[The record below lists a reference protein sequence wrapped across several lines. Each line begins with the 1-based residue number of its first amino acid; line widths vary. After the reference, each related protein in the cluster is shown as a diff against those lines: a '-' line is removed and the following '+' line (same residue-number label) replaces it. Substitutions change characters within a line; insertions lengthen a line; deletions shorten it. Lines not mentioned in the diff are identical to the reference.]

1 MCAVLCVLFR
11 KITEKMKQ
19 KAVIVSGYFNPIHK
33 GHIEYFQNAK
43 ANGDKLFVIV
53 NSDFQRAL
61 KGSKEFQDEKERVF
75 IVENLKLVDKCFL
88 SIDKDRTVVES
99 IKMIYNEFGNEY
111 QLAFANGGDQ
121 NNDTIPER
129 PICEELGIKLIDGL
143 GRKIQSSSW
152 LLNKK

>member
-1 MCAVLCVLFR
+1 
-11 KITEKMKQ
+11 MKQ

-75 IVENLKLVDKCFL
+75 IVENLRLVDKCFL
-88 SIDKDRTVVES
+88 SIDKDITVVES
-99 IKMIYNEFGNEY
+99 IKMIFNEFGNEY
-111 QLAFANGGDQ
+111 QLVFANGGDQ
-121 NNDTIPER
+121 NNDTIPEK
-129 PICEELGIKLIDGL
+129 PICQELAIVLIDGL
-143 GRKIQSSSW
+143 GGKIQSSSW
-152 LLNKK
+152 LLGTI